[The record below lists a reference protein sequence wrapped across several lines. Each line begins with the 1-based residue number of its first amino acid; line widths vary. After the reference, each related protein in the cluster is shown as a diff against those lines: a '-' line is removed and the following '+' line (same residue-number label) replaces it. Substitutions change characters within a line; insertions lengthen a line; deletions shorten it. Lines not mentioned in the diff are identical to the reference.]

1 VQKQHLKTF
10 ESQKLNNIYRIWRRF
25 GQIMIYFGKK
35 WDILV
40 KGGGVLVKV
49 GGIFGRVRFGSEG
62 VLTCI
67 PSQVHNYCYTCEKV
81 MYKAVSQ
88 YGYK

>member
-1 VQKQHLKTF
+1 
-10 ESQKLNNIYRIWRRF
+10 
-25 GQIMIYFGKK
+25 MIYFGKK

-67 PSQVHNYCYTCEKV
+67 PSQVQQRSPDIFSIVKKRGNK
-81 MYKAVSQ
+81 
-88 YGYK
+88 